1 MNKSTLFVA
10 LLFASSAWAGEHAGA
25 SFDDLDQNQDGLVS
39 AEEASGNPRLS
50 DQWSKIDGD
59 ASGGID
65 KAEFSAFEMMDESAE
80 EADAE

>member
-1 MNKSTLFVA
+1 MNKSTIVVA

-39 AEEASGNPRLS
+39 AEEASQNPRLS
-50 DQWSKIDGD
+50 DQWNQVDGD
-59 ASGGID
+59 ASGDID

-80 EADAE
+80 DAE